1 MIIGGQSDSAESA
14 IFALGDVC
22 LGRNAVDLPHV
33 DVTNPDLSSQRHCER
48 PVHIYGM
55 FNPLEIP
62 TKSSSRVQ
70 LRLEQHG
77 NDQKGQQ
84 RQMVG
89 ARILMLLAS
98 SVHLESKCTHSH
110 LETKGKISEVAL
122 ILPFLQAALY
132 NVFQSYEN
140 LFISFQRSSS
150 HVFMMLLFQFLY
162 SSLHRRLRLTEIFGG
177 VTLHLQCP
185 HLSAYRT
192 VR

>member
-1 MIIGGQSDSAESA
+1 VRFLLLVMYVWAGMRSIYRMLTSQTRIYQANGIVS
-14 IFALGDVC
+14 
-22 LGRNAVDLPHV
+22 
-33 DVTNPDLSSQRHCER
+33 DLSTS
-48 PVHIYGM
+48 M

-62 TKSSSRVQ
+62 TKSSCRVQ

-98 SVHLESKCTHSH
+98 SVHLESKRTHSH